1 MYIRL
6 SLFRG
11 AFAPR
16 QPPHLRPLSTHTV
29 LSAASRSILHS
40 IASDKASGQGWLEQR
55 LAEEQQT
62 SNAKSRRSQAR
73 QPGYRPRHVQDDKGS
88 DAGFVKIERSK
99 RASERHGN
107 SSGSKGTSEDVG
119 DEAELTLTA
128 KDLAAKAKWQ
138 RSGEAKSRMQDRLR
152 DSSLAVWQRRKIEL
166 KLKLGSEKWEPA
178 KKIATSSMEK
188 IRLLNSEFPEVWTMQ
203 RLSEQFKVSQE
214 TVRRI
219 LKSRFQ
225 PSEQRTER
233 REQKRKA
240 EMETYKEQNKLRGNS
255 THGSSSGGGSIDM

>member
-1 MYIRL
+1 M
-6 SLFRG
+6 
-11 AFAPR
+11 
-16 QPPHLRPLSTHTV
+16 
-29 LSAASRSILHS
+29 AARHISILHS
-40 IASDKASGQGWLEQR
+40 IVSDKAGSQGWLEQR

-62 SNAKSRRSQAR
+62 SNSKGRRSQAR
-73 QPGYRPRHVQDDKGS
+73 QLDHAPRHAQDEKGGG
-88 DAGFVKIERSK
+88 AGFVKIERGR
-99 RASERHGN
+99 RAAERHGN
-107 SSGSKGTSEDVG
+107 SSSTKGLSEDVG
-119 DEAELTLTA
+119 DETEVTLMA

-214 TVRRI
+214 TIRRI
-219 LKSRFQ
+219 LKSKFR

-233 REQKRKA
+233 RELKRKT
-240 EMETYKEQNKLRGNS
+240 EMETYKEQTKLRGSS
-255 THGSSSGGGSIDM
+255 THGSSSSGGSIDM